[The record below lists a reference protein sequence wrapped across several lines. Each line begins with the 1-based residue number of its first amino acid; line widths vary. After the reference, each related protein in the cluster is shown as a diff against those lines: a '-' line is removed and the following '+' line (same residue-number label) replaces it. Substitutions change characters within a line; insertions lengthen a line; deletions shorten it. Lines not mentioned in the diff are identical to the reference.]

1 MPRQDDPSK
10 HVTIMTM
17 KCTKLLVIAPI
28 LCLIFFRAHGVWHF
42 HPRFIN
48 FFVIMSLPC
57 PYLTQIS
64 RVCRNPML
72 YMYLCIW
79 FFFHSQLLV
88 WSIVTLNRMQWA
100 KFSNLKGHTLKNE
113 TFNSNQ
119 QIERKGRK
127 SWYRKILKSLI
138 RSYSRTATDL

>member
-17 KCTKLLVIAPI
+17 KCTKLLVIVPI
-28 LCLIFFRAHGVWHF
+28 LCLIFFVHMVCGIFTQDLSIFLSSCHCHAHTWH
-42 HPRFIN
+42 RFLE
-48 FFVIMSLPC
+48 SAE
-57 PYLTQIS
+57 TQCYICTY
-64 RVCRNPML
+64 V
-72 YMYLCIW
+72 YD
-79 FFFHSQLLV
+79 FFHSQLLV
-88 WSIVTLNRMQWA
+88 WSIVTLDRMQWA

-127 SWYRKILKSLI
+127 SWYRKILKLVI